1 MHHSHDPGRTGAPG
15 RAAEPGRA
23 LRASI
28 EHELGRDRGRTAGN
42 EPPAI
47 SDHTLLQ
54 RIGGG
59 SYGDVWLARN
69 ALGSLRAVKIV
80 YRAFYDDERPYRRE
94 FNGILKYEPVSR
106 THPCLMQVLHVG
118 RNDSAGF
125 FYYVMELADEASANS
140 PAPDADTERRSG
152 GQEQKVPPFRPR
164 TLRSE
169 LAKGLR
175 LAPHEAARVVLKLAD
190 ALAQLHKHGLV
201 HRDIK
206 PANVIFVGG
215 EPKLADIGLVTSVGD
230 SRSFVGTEG
239 FIPPEGPGTAQADIY
254 SLGKLLYE
262 LATGRDRLE
271 FPQLPLGVRE
281 SPEGEALLDLNE
293 VMTRACAP
301 EPKDRYATVDQLRAD
316 LQAFLAGRGLRE
328 ARKVERHLA
337 WLKALAAATLLLLA
351 VGGVVV
357 WIAKTNERQALQR
370 ARTEA
375 SLRARAETAERAFE
389 QELYAAL
396 VGQAR
401 ATVGSHE
408 AGQRVRTLDALR
420 RAAAITNASE
430 LRPLAMAALSLPDL
444 RFEREVAVG
453 RDYTVRE
460 IDPAFGRIALC
471 NSNGPIEIR
480 AVTSQD
486 VLATLPASADLPAYL
501 AKWSSDGRF
510 FGVKRNRSS
519 AGDSSAVEIWEV
531 RNKRRALLL
540 SEAAFGV
547 FCFDPRLPRL
557 LGSCGGGAVAVWDL
571 EDGSQL
577 AKFPLGGDPVWLT
590 VSPDGRRFAAACR
603 TTAGWVVS
611 VHRMEDG
618 ARLTSY
624 AESDAV
630 SSLDW
635 HPDGHWIAVA
645 DESGAV
651 YLLDSRTGAR
661 RSLGRHKVQAVLARF
676 SPDGGYLLSG
686 GWERELIFWDL
697 SKMERSLTLR
707 LGSFS
712 ARFSADG
719 RHCAVATTS
728 GVQIHSFELP
738 ACDRDFAEDLGGR
751 VHFAAFSPDGAWLA
765 AAGLQRLGVW
775 DLTQSGPGTLADAGA
790 DSRLYFAA
798 NDQLFAN
805 DKDTAFRWRPGRAV
819 QAGTAPVLESLP
831 LAAPNGLTSLCVV
844 SNRIV
849 WTTSGGSRVS
859 GLQLAEARDGNWT
872 ATIPGINGASPDGRW
887 LAVYQPFTP
896 RLYVY
901 QLPGLELAC
910 TITNT
915 QNIAGFAFSPS
926 GDQLSVMSS
935 QRVQLW
941 STSDW
946 RHLREVDHC
955 HDILFCPQ
963 EPLAWVTRDY
973 SEAGLY
979 DLRTMALLLPLP
991 TGWLPL
997 ALSQDGRRLAVSI
1010 DAQRVQV
1017 WDLEQLRDEIRALGL
1032 DWPGGVR

>member
-1 MHHSHDPGRTGAPG
+1 MHDDHEPERTGAPG
-15 RAAEPGRA
+15 RA
-23 LRASI
+23 LRATI
-28 EHELGRDRGRTAGN
+28 ERELGQNRVSTARN

-59 SYGDVWLARN
+59 AYGDVWLART

-80 YRAFYDDERPYRRE
+80 YRACYDDERPYQRE

-106 THPCLMQVLHVG
+106 THPGLMQVLHVG
-118 RNDSAGF
+118 RDDSGGF
-125 FYYVMELADEASANS
+125 FYYVIELADEVSANF
-140 PAPDADTERRSG
+140 PTLDPGTDRRSG
-152 GQEQKVPPFRPR
+152 GPEQKVPPFRPR
-164 TLRSE
+164 TLRSD
-169 LAKGLR
+169 LGKGLR

-190 ALAQLHKHGLV
+190 ALSHLHKLGLV

-239 FIPPEGPGTAQADIY
+239 FIPPEGPGTAQADLY

-293 VMTRACAP
+293 VMTRACEP

-316 LQAFLAGRGLRE
+316 LQAFLAGRSLRD

-337 WLKALAAATLLLLA
+337 WLKALLTATVLLLA

-396 VGQAR
+396 VGQAQ
-401 ATVGSHE
+401 ATMGSHE
-408 AGQRVRTLDALR
+408 VGQRVRTLDALR
-420 RAAAITNASE
+420 RAAAITNSTE
-430 LRPLAMAALSLPDL
+430 LRPLAMAALALPDL
-444 RFEREVAVG
+444 RLK
-453 RDYTVRE
+453 RE
-460 IDPAFGRIALC
+460 IELGGEYKLAELDPTFNRVALGKGA
-471 NSNGPIEIR
+471 GPIEVR
-480 AVTSQD
+480 AVPD
-486 VLATLPASADLPAYL
+486 LRLLATLPPSSDWPAFI
-501 AKWSSDGRF
+501 ANWNSDGRF
-510 FGVKRNRSS
+510 LGVKRNRSL
-519 AGDSSAVEIWEV
+519 AGDQSDLEV
-531 RNKRRALLL
+531 WRARDFQRILLVPK
-540 SEAAFGV
+540 AAFGV
-547 FCFDPRLPRL
+547 FCFDPRWPRL
-557 LGSCGGGAVAVWDL
+557 LGSCGGGTVAVWNL
-571 EDGSQL
+571 EDGRQL
-577 AKFPLGGDPVWLT
+577 TKLPLDSNPNCLAI
-590 VSPDGRRFAAACR
+590 SPDGLRFAAACK
-603 TTAGWVVS
+603 TKTGWSLS
-611 VHRMEDG
+611 VYRMEDG
-618 ARLTSY
+618 ARLTSCFC
-624 AESDAV
+624 SNVV

-635 HPDGHWIAVA
+635 HPGGRWIAAA
-645 DESGAV
+645 DDSGAV
-651 YLLDSRTGAR
+651 FLLQSQTGAR
-661 RSLGRHKVQAVLARF
+661 RSLGRHKVQAVLTRF
-676 SPDGGYLLSG
+676 SPDGGYLVSG

-697 SKMERSLTLR
+697 SKMERALTLR

-719 RHCAVATTS
+719 RECALAGTS
-728 GVQIHSFELP
+728 GVQSYLQINSFELP
-738 ACDRDFAEDLGGR
+738 ACDRELAEELGGR
-751 VHFAAFSPDGAWLA
+751 VHFAAFSPDGEWFA

-775 DLTQSGPGTLADAGA
+775 DLTQPGPGTLADAGA

-798 NDQLFAN
+798 NDQLFASHEN
-805 DKDTAFRWRPGRAV
+805 TAFRWRPGRGV

-831 LAAPNGLTSLCVV
+831 LAAPNKLTSLCAV

-859 GLQLAEARDGNWT
+859 GLELAEASDGNWT
-872 ATIPGINGASPDGRW
+872 ATTPGINGASPDGRW
-887 LAVYQPFTP
+887 LAVYQPFTS

-901 QLPGLELAC
+901 RLPGLELAC

-915 QNIAGFAFSPS
+915 ENIGTFAFSPS
-926 GDQLSVMSS
+926 GGQLAVMSS

-941 STSDW
+941 RTSDW
-946 RHLREVDHC
+946 RHLCEVDHC
-955 HDILFCPQ
+955 HDVLFCPQ
-963 EPLAWVTRDY
+963 EPLAWLTRDY

-979 DLRTMALLLPLP
+979 DLRTMALLAPLP

-997 ALSQDGRRLAVSI
+997 ALSQDGRHLAVSI

-1017 WDLEQLRDEIRALGL
+1017 WDLERLREEIRALGL